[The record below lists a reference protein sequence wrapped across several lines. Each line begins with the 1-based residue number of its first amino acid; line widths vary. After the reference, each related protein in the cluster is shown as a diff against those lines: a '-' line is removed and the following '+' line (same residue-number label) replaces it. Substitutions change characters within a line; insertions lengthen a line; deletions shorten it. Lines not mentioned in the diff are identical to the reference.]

1 MLGLGTGITNF
12 DAADGP
18 ALETGNSYLELWLKF
33 NTGITESSNDVSA
46 WADQSGN
53 NNHALQ
59 TTASRQP
66 TLDTNRLSFNV
77 TGDNDERL
85 ELEQTITLQEFTIIA
100 SLETAHKEAMG
111 LLGKASDEAIRFF
124 QGADVDRIDLLIP
137 DTSAEDATMFDLSAD
152 IPFRTKFIFSITR
165 SAGPNDNVVVRFDG
179 TDVTD
184 LTAASRN
191 DSDPA
196 HAIQVD
202 EVGAIDG
209 NLGNWRGYISELAV
223 FKTGLSDDDLT
234 RIENEMSSRTG
245 V

>member
-1 MLGLGTGITNF
+1 MFGLGTGITHF
-12 DAADGP
+12 DTPDSP

-33 NTGITESSNDVSA
+33 NTGITESSNDVSG
-46 WADQSGN
+46 WGDKSGN
-53 NNHALQ
+53 DNHALQ

-66 TLDTNRLSFNV
+66 TLDTNRVKFNV
-77 TGDNDERL
+77 NGDDDERL
-85 ELEQTITLQEFTIIA
+85 ELEQTITLNEFTIIA
-100 SLETAHKEAMG
+100 SLETSHKEAMG
-111 LLGKASDEAIRFF
+111 LLGKASDEAVRFF

-152 IPFRTKFIFSITR
+152 IPFRTKFMFSMTR
-165 SAGPNDNVVVRFDG
+165 SAGPDNNVVVRFNG

-184 LTAASRN
+184 LTAAARN

-196 HAIQVD
+196 HAIQID
-202 EVGAIDG
+202 EIGAIDG
-209 NLGNWRGYISELAV
+209 NLGNWRGYISELAI

-234 RIENEMSSRTG
+234 RLENEMSSRTG